1 MPAVPLFAVQ
11 AGLAAAGSLANYFSN
26 KKALEKAKK
35 KTPSEKAYKQRLKTE
50 AEQGDPLLAEQ
61 KSEILGDIKQQGA
74 QATQGAIGQSI
85 TQGLENSVIAQEL
98 RRKADLDTLKQVATV
113 SKDLAR
119 QNAQY
124 KRDAQT
130 RLDTFNMQRDSM
142 LRDLALKKTEMTG
155 QLVSNLADTASS
167 AFGGYQDW
175 NTPTM
180 SKVGDMYETRHQGK
194 TTYSYLGTDGKPR
207 DYKPGK

>member
-1 MPAVPLFAVQ
+1 MAVPPFAVA
-11 AGLAAAGSLANYFSN
+11 AGLSAAGSLANYFSN
-26 KKALEKAKK
+26 KKALEKAQK

-50 AEQGDPLLAEQ
+50 AEKGDPLLAEQ

-74 QATQGAIGQSI
+74 QATQGAIAQSI

-155 QLVSNLADTASS
+155 QLVSNLANTASS
-167 AFGGYQDW
+167 AYGSYQDW
-175 NTPTM
+175 NTPQLSRTGDVYQ
-180 SKVGDMYETRHQGK
+180 STRRGETETFYYDKDNNKVKY
-194 TTYSYLGTDGKPR
+194 
-207 DYKPGK
+207 